1 MKSNKLTHVHVY
13 LIGVVIMTIVG
24 VGLYFMLL
32 KPLNEEVVSLT
43 GQVQA
48 KEAESVD
55 VDGKK
60 FVWNQL
66 EGAQKALKEAQMRK
80 AGKEARLASLERK
93 KQLPSSQALRIGTS
107 QTEILAN
114 TMPRWLMLP
123 ERVVQ
128 TMENWSKARAKRFGV
143 DAVTTF
149 AAKAPST
156 DPTKIPTDVVAW
168 NLGTM
173 TVTGKF
179 DRVMAWAKDWN
190 NAPLVAAVN
199 DLKCSI
205 ADRGGK
211 IKATASLNV
220 YIFPTGPGA
229 GKAVSVAGAGGP
241 GGMPGG
247 MPGGGMSGYP
257 GGGMSNGPG
266 GPGAPG
272 GVSAPPSNGP

>member
-13 LIGVVIMTIVG
+13 LIGGVIMTIVG
-24 VGLYFMLL
+24 VALYFMLL
-32 KPLNEEVVSLT
+32 KPLNEEVTLLT

-48 KEAESVD
+48 KETESVD

-66 EGAQKALKEAQMRK
+66 EGAQKALAEAQTRK
-80 AGKEARLASLERK
+80 AGKEAQLASIERR
-93 KQLPSSQALRIGTS
+93 KQLPVSQTLRIATT
-107 QTEILAN
+107 QNEILAS

-123 ERVVQ
+123 ERVVV
-128 TMENWSKARAKRFGV
+128 TMENWSKSRAKRYGV
-143 DAVTTF
+143 EAETTF

-156 DPTKIPTDVVAW
+156 DPAQIPTDIVAW

-179 DRVMAWAKDWN
+179 DRVMQWAKDWN
-190 NAPLVAAVN
+190 NAPLVTAVN

-211 IKATASLNV
+211 VKATASLYV

-229 GKAVSVAGAGGP
+229 GKAVSVAGTGAPG
-241 GGMPGG
+241 GGMP
-247 MPGGGMSGYP
+247 GGMSGYP
-257 GGGMSNGPG
+257 GGGMGNMPGNGP
-266 GPGAPG
+266 
-272 GVSAPPSNGP
+272 